1 MKINLI
7 KATEKDAELIHRMQV
22 ESFHEIYLRYR
33 DNETNPVN
41 ESVEKILQKLKR
53 PDSHLYLIK
62 FENNFVGGVRIVVK
76 NDHKKFPRCSFCL
89 NIATRESL
97 RQQCPNSKRFLEQK
111 IGNWKQFRRKKST
124 SICTKNGL
132 SFGRKNHGYKR

>member
-76 NDHKKFPRCSFCL
+76 NDHKNFPAVHFASISQQGNRSG
-89 NIATRESL
+89 NNVQTR
-97 RQQCPNSKRFLEQK
+97 RDFWSKKLG
-111 IGNWKQFRRKKST
+111 IGNNFGEKNQPAFVR
-124 SICTKNGL
+124 KNGL